1 MSKER
6 VTKYIIELHLIEVEV
21 EVDSETED
29 YWEFDEIEAEIYPLG
44 DYDDYDEAQDSFN
57 DYKEQLV

>member
-1 MSKER
+1 MSKEQ
-6 VTKYIIELHLIEVEV
+6 VTKYIIELHLVEV
-21 EVDSETED
+21 EVDKDSEHED
-29 YWEFDEIEAEIYPLG
+29 YWEFDVIEAEIHPLG

>member
-1 MSKER
+1 MSKEK

-21 EVDSETED
+21 DKDSEHKD
-29 YWEFDEIEAEIYPLG
+29 IWEFDVIEAEIYPLG

>member
-1 MSKER
+1 MSKEQ
-6 VTKYIIELHLIEVEV
+6 VTKYIIELHLVEIEVDK
-21 EVDSETED
+21 DSETED
-29 YWEFDEIEAEIYPLG
+29 YWEFDVIEAEIHPLG

>member
-1 MSKER
+1 MSKEQ
-6 VTKYIIELHLIEVEV
+6 VTKYIIELHLVEV
-21 EVDSETED
+21 EVDKDSEHKD
-29 YWEFDEIEAEIYPLG
+29 IWEFDVIEAEIHPLG

>member
-1 MSKER
+1 MK
-6 VTKYIIELHLIEVEV
+6 TLYIVRHAK
-21 EVDSETED
+21 SS
-29 YWEFDEIEAEIYPLG
+29 WEFDVIEAEIHPLG